1 MKRRLITTGK
11 TEQINIDKCNFKF
24 YVYAVVVA
32 NLSHMK
38 ADINIHISTDGK
50 VYVMINYKN
59 YLIQITVYTQTGM
72 ELQQTP

>member
-24 YVYAVVVA
+24 YLYAVVAHV
-32 NLSHMK
+32 SHTK

-59 YLIQITVYTQTGM
+59 CVIQITVCTQTGR